1 MTPATPERTTDTDT
15 PPSAVVPAAPGAQG
29 AVTPP
34 SPAATPRGGG
44 EGGTSPSPL
53 RGQAFRDA
61 VRAAESALHARQRN
75 ARGKRR
81 PPPIAGVRL
90 AQGQRGEER

>member
-1 MTPATPERTTDTDT
+1 MTPATPERATDTDT

-44 EGGTSPSPL
+44 EGGTPL
-53 RGQAFRDA
+53 TGVAAWKAAIAKHNRDKRTR
-61 VRAAESALHARQRN
+61 RAE
-75 ARGKRR
+75 R
-81 PPPIAGVRL
+81 PAPPIVGVRR
-90 AQGQRGEER
+90 AQRQRGEQR